1 MVIAKK
7 SEDMPDRY
15 QNFNELSQNENAY
28 VVEQNLVPNS
38 TWLIAA
44 PHGGNI
50 ESGTT
55 EIARA
60 ISHASS
66 SSYYSFI
73 GKKEPDGGDLHLTSH
88 HFDEPI
94 ALQLAAS
101 HPRLLCVHGILAENG
116 EGAWLIPGGAYRQ
129 AQELLKQN
137 LNGIVNLREET
148 PLGKRYPGV
157 HPKNICNRGSR
168 GEGLQIELSSEL
180 RKQLLSNPDFLE
192 SFSRNIADT
201 LRNLD

>member
-1 MVIAKK
+1 
-7 SEDMPDRY
+7 MPDRY
-15 QNFNELSQNENAY
+15 LSFKELRQNENAF

-55 EIARA
+55 EIALA
-60 ISHASS
+60 ISHAYS

-88 HFDEPI
+88 RFDEPI
-94 ALQLAAS
+94 ALQMAAS
-101 HPRLLCVHGILAENG
+101 HPRLLCIHGILAENG
-116 EGAWLIPGGAYRQ
+116 EGAWLIPGGTYRQ
-129 AQELLKQN
+129 AHELLKQN

-148 PLGKRYPGV
+148 PLGKKYPGV
-157 HPKNICNRGSR
+157 HPKNICNRGSC
-168 GEGLQIELSSEL
+168 GGGLQIELSSEL
-180 RKQLLSNPDFLE
+180 RKQLLSNPYFLE
-192 SFSRNIADT
+192 AFSRNIADT
-201 LRNLD
+201 LKNLD

>member
-1 MVIAKK
+1 
-7 SEDMPDRY
+7 MPDRY
-15 QNFNELSQNENAY
+15 QNFNELSQNENAF
-28 VVEQNLVPNS
+28 VVEQNLILNS

-55 EIARA
+55 EIALA
-60 ISHASS
+60 ISHACS

-88 HFDEPI
+88 RFDEPI

-101 HPRLLCVHGILAENG
+101 HPRLLCVHGILAKNG
-116 EGAWLIPGGAYRQ
+116 EGAWIIPGGAYRQ

-137 LNGIVNLREET
+137 LKGIVNLGEEN
-148 PLGKRYPGV
+148 PL
-157 HPKNICNRGSR
+157 
-168 GEGLQIELSSEL
+168 
-180 RKQLLSNPDFLE
+180 
-192 SFSRNIADT
+192 
-201 LRNLD
+201 

>member
-1 MVIAKK
+1 
-7 SEDMPDRY
+7 MPDRY

-55 EIARA
+55 EIALA

-73 GKKEPDGGDLHLTSH
+73 GKKEPDGGDLQISSIRLFLSYERVITRTGGMADGQGNLSRSA
-88 HFDEPI
+88 FDI
-94 ALQLAAS
+94 TAVGCSDQ
-101 HPRLLCVHGILAENG
+101 
-116 EGAWLIPGGAYRQ
+116 PG
-129 AQELLKQN
+129 
-137 LNGIVNLREET
+137 
-148 PLGKRYPGV
+148 
-157 HPKNICNRGSR
+157 
-168 GEGLQIELSSEL
+168 
-180 RKQLLSNPDFLE
+180 
-192 SFSRNIADT
+192 
-201 LRNLD
+201 

>member
-44 PHGGNI
+44 PHGNI

-60 ISHASS
+60 ISHASVRVITRS
-66 SSYYSFI
+66 
-73 GKKEPDGGDLHLTSH
+73 
-88 HFDEPI
+88 
-94 ALQLAAS
+94 
-101 HPRLLCVHGILAENG
+101 
-116 EGAWLIPGGAYRQ
+116 
-129 AQELLKQN
+129 
-137 LNGIVNLREET
+137 
-148 PLGKRYPGV
+148 
-157 HPKNICNRGSR
+157 
-168 GEGLQIELSSEL
+168 
-180 RKQLLSNPDFLE
+180 
-192 SFSRNIADT
+192 
-201 LRNLD
+201 

>member
-1 MVIAKK
+1 MVIARK

-15 QNFNELSQNENAY
+15 LSFKELRQNENAF
-28 VVEQNLVPNS
+28 VVEQTPVPNS

-55 EIARA
+55 EIALT
-60 ISHASS
+60 ISHACS

-88 HFDEPI
+88 RFDEPI

-101 HPRLLCVHGILAENG
+101 HRRLLCVHGILAENG

-129 AQELLKQN
+129 AHELLKQN

-148 PLGKRYPGV
+148 PLGKKYSGV
-157 HPKNICNRGSR
+157 HPKNICNRGSS

-192 SFSRNIADT
+192 AFSRNIADT
-201 LRNLD
+201 LKNLD

>member
-1 MVIAKK
+1 
-7 SEDMPDRY
+7 MPDRY
-15 QNFNELSQNENAY
+15 QNFNELSQNENAF

-38 TWLIAA
+38 NWLIAA

-60 ISHASS
+60 ISHACS

-73 GKKEPDGGDLHLTSH
+73 GKKEPEGGDLHLTSH
-88 HFDEPI
+88 RFDEPI

-148 PLGKRYPGV
+148 PLGKR
-157 HPKNICNRGSR
+157 
-168 GEGLQIELSSEL
+168 
-180 RKQLLSNPDFLE
+180 
-192 SFSRNIADT
+192 
-201 LRNLD
+201 

>member
-1 MVIAKK
+1 MT
-7 SEDMPDRY
+7 DRY
-15 QNFNELSQNENAY
+15 QNFNELSENENAFFI
-28 VVEQNLVPNS
+28 EQNLVPNS

-55 EIARA
+55 VIAWA
-60 ISHASS
+60 ISHACS

-148 PLGKRYPGV
+148 PLGKKYPGV

-192 SFSRNIADT
+192 AFSLNIADT
-201 LRNLD
+201 LKNLD